1 MQQFK
6 SNFIIRRVLKEAKI
20 PWYRVN
26 YKLLD
31 EKEWVALT
39 RSLCYYCERFGFLKE
54 IKKESDQFLMEYFK
68 N

>member
-31 EKEWVALT
+31 EKEWAALT
-39 RSLCYYCERFGFLKE
+39 RSLCYYKEKFGFPKQLNE
-54 IKKESDQFLMEYFK
+54 ESEQFLMEYFK

>member
-6 SNFIIRRVLKEAKI
+6 SNFIVRRVLKEAKI

-31 EKEWVALT
+31 QKEWALFV
-39 RSLCYYCERFGFLKE
+39 RSFGNYCERFGFSKKPIQEAEQFINDYLK
-54 IKKESDQFLMEYFK
+54 